1 MSNARIHEF
10 DLRVRYAETDRMGVV
25 YYGNYLMYFEVARAE
40 FMRHVGIPYSEME
53 RRGIVMAVS
62 EVYCRYRQPAFFD
75 DVLLIRTWVSE
86 MSRVRVKFEHEI
98 YRKETMELL
107 ATGYARL
114 GCVSP
119 AGRIQ
124 RLPEDIA
131 NALESKLIVEAG
143 EREQFGG

>member
-1 MSNARIHEF
+1 MTDSHVHEF

-40 FMRHVGIPYSEME
+40 YMRDAGIPYSEME
-53 RRGIVMAVS
+53 RRNVIMAVS

-75 DVLLIRTWVSE
+75 DVLLIRTWISE

-98 YRKETMELL
+98 RRKETGELL

-114 GCVSP
+114 GCVTTE
-119 AGRIQ
+119 GRVQ
-124 RLPEDIA
+124 RLPEDLA
-131 NALESKLIVEAG
+131 EVLAARCV
-143 EREQFGG
+143 FT